1 MGRHE
6 HAHALLTPD
15 NLDGHLPLLPS
26 RRICVGGACRGGFTR
41 ALQVLCAHDVAEHAL
56 SQVRMNVIAAVVEE
70 LAEDDAVVAF
80 RVVKVVDNQRGPRRA
95 ACARRSIV
103 R

>member
-1 MGRHE
+1 
-6 HAHALLTPD
+6 
-15 NLDGHLPLLPS
+15 
-26 RRICVGGACRGGFTR
+26 
-41 ALQVLCAHDVAEHAL
+41 
-56 SQVRMNVIAAVVEE
+56 MNVIAAVVEE